1 MERREEQEGEKEG
14 SMAPLDMEES
24 LRSEIVEATECRA
37 IHTFSSGQE
46 GDLQFVEGDSV
57 LVYWAHS
64 NGWWYGSS
72 GSRQGWFPGTY
83 VESGSRQGWFPG
95 TYVEPSIEVSETGSA
110 APSPLPLSE
119 GTGAEGRPL
128 DNEVTAAAAFNE
140 MSPSRKGPRKW
151 SFKRNKSDGQ
161 WLVCVF
167 VCVC

>member
-83 VESGSRQGWFPG
+83 VE
-95 TYVEPSIEVSETGSA
+95 PSIEVSETGSA

-128 DNEVTAAAAFNE
+128 DNEVTTAAAL
-140 MSPSRKGPRKW
+140 
-151 SFKRNKSDGQ
+151 Q
-161 WLVCVF
+161 WLVVWLQWQQARVVPWHICRAKH
-167 VCVC
+167 